1 MAVLEVAGLSIG
13 YERHGSGSPVVLLHG
28 AMCDRRVWRA
38 EVEDLARDLEVVTW
52 DAPGHGESADPPE
65 GFGLEDH
72 ARCLAGLLRA
82 IDVGP
87 AHVVGHS
94 WGGGLALQLA
104 AAHPDTVRSLVL
116 VGGYAG
122 WAGSLS
128 ADEVARR
135 LAFALDAAERLPG
148 GFDVWSTPGLS
159 PENVDPDRVAEL
171 DAMAADLRP
180 VGMRVM
186 AQGFARADLRDA
198 LPGIAVPTLLLYGDA
213 DERAPR
219 PVAEALHAALP
230 RSTLAVVPG
239 LTHELVLEAP
249 HLFTTA
255 VRAFVGDQQAR

>member
-1 MAVLEVAGLSIG
+1 MAVVDVGGLTVG
-13 YERHGSGSPVVLLHG
+13 YERQGSGPPLVLLHG

-38 EVEDLARDLEVVTW
+38 EAEDLARDCDVLAW
-52 DAPGHGESADPPE
+52 DAPGHGESSDPPE
-65 GFGLEDH
+65 DFGLGDH
-72 ARCLAGLLRA
+72 ARCLAGLLGA
-82 IDVGP
+82 LGVGP
-87 AHVVGHS
+87 AHVIGHS

-104 AAHPDTVRSLVL
+104 ASHPDVVASLVL
-116 VGGYAG
+116 VGAYAG

-128 ADEVARR
+128 PDDTARR
-135 LAFALDAAERLPG
+135 LAIALDAAERLPG

-159 PENVDPDRVAEL
+159 PESIAADRVREL
-171 DAMAADLRP
+171 TAMAADLRP

-186 AQGFARADLRDA
+186 ARGFARADLRDA
-198 LPGIAVPTLLLYGDA
+198 LPGIAAPALLLYGEQ

-230 RSTLAVVPG
+230 RSTLAMVPG

-255 VRAFVGDQQAR
+255 VRAWVGGGGAR